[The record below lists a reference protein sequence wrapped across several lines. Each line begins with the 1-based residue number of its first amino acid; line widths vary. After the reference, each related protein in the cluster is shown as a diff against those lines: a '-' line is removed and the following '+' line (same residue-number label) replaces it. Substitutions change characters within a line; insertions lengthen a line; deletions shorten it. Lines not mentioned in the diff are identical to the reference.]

1 MQLNDAYEEVDEQR
15 QSVASWKRKAQKAQG
30 EANDIREGNAL
41 TLLPNT
47 LSLSKRH
54 KSNLAGNGDS
64 VSKPPR
70 ALRLLLEE
78 QTSRNTLLEKKQR
91 KFDAEVGSLN
101 EELRRESDAREK
113 VARELDEAKR
123 NKFLLEDEVQ
133 VGGDDARAHRSR
145 RPDAGGKKF
154 AHESRK
160 RHAHLRL
167 PSLFPPFWKALTGNI
182 LEPHSGVGPL
192 FFKCGTNSGRMF
204 LTGLP
209 TNLNHAAR
217 QVPPLPEHQAD
228 AKRNG
233 VGLINPFTSHAP
245 PARALPPRRRRS
257 PSSIPPSLS
266 DAYLD
271 ILRAVVGWLLQDC
284 CGVSNI
290 ANYFIS
296 AVPVTSSATLLQFF
310 SNLLRPTSQRA
321 WFDKPF

>member
-30 EANDIREGNAL
+30 EANDIREGNAR
-41 TLLPNT
+41 TLSPNT

-133 VGGDDARAHRSR
+133 VGGDDARALRSR
-145 RPDAGGKKF
+145 RPDAGGKKIC
-154 AHESRK
+154 ARVK
-160 RHAHLRL
+160 KTAR
-167 PSLFPPFWKALTGNI
+167 PS
-182 LEPHSGVGPL
+182 PHS
-192 FFKCGTNSGRMF
+192 FS
-204 LTGLP
+204 
-209 TNLNHAAR
+209 
-217 QVPPLPEHQAD
+217 VP
-228 AKRNG
+228 
-233 VGLINPFTSHAP
+233 
-245 PARALPPRRRRS
+245 
-257 PSSIPPSLS
+257 
-266 DAYLD
+266 
-271 ILRAVVGWLLQDC
+271 
-284 CGVSNI
+284 
-290 ANYFIS
+290 
-296 AVPVTSSATLLQFF
+296 TLLDVF
-310 SNLLRPTSQRA
+310 
-321 WFDKPF
+321 

>member
-41 TLLPNT
+41 ALSPNT
-47 LSLSKRH
+47 HSLFKRH

-64 VSKPPR
+64 VSKTPR

-145 RPDAGGKKF
+145 RPDARGKKN
-154 AHESRK
+154 
-160 RHAHLRL
+160 LRT
-167 PSLFPPFWKALTGNI
+167 SQEK
-182 LEPHSGVGPL
+182 
-192 FFKCGTNSGRMF
+192 GT
-204 LTGLP
+204 P
-209 TNLNHAAR
+209 
-217 QVPPLPEHQAD
+217 
-228 AKRNG
+228 
-233 VGLINPFTSHAP
+233 
-245 PARALPPRRRRS
+245 
-257 PSSIPPSLS
+257 
-266 DAYLD
+266 
-271 ILRAVVGWLLQDC
+271 
-284 CGVSNI
+284 
-290 ANYFIS
+290 IS
-296 AVPVTSSATLLQFF
+296 AFLLC
-310 SNLLRPTSQRA
+310 SH
-321 WFDKPF
+321 PFGRR